1 MESRED
7 IEMRKVGFSPPP
19 IESLLLM
26 GSLSSPFI
34 QLLFQWVLA
43 RVRRFL

>member
-7 IEMRKVGFSPPP
+7 IEMRKVGFSPP

-34 QLLFQWVLA
+34 QLLFQWVLPG
-43 RVRRFL
+43 